1 MPLFR
6 TNARRTRLRARLAA
20 GVAAAT
26 LALMSAGAAGAAEVT
41 LRFGHYFATEDF
53 RGRTAQ
59 YLADRVQALSKTIK
73 VEVFPAESLV
83 KGREGLQATAQGTVD
98 MYSIYAGYITGQA
111 KLLNIFTLPFPPK
124 SYDDAAQAKFAA
136 DPEVREVIDRSLG
149 RFGVRMLGVINSSG
163 DVGMFMRDPI
173 ESVADMNGRKIRGAG
188 GLSDEALR
196 AMGASIVFMSA
207 AEQFLALQTGTVD
220 GIATTWS
227 SYVNN
232 NLASVAPVHV
242 DANLVR
248 SPYLLIMNGR
258 KWQALDAEQQ
268 KAVEQAVA
276 ETITW
281 STENFKAEQDK
292 LYAEIKK
299 QAKVSQDLT
308 AEDRARIDELMKPIY
323 QGYVDAHGEDGAKLM
338 ELWKRYAGVS

>member
-1 MPLFR
+1 MSPSMHKRLPG
-6 TNARRTRLRARLAA
+6 LRARIL
-20 GVAAAT
+20 GGAAAAALT
-26 LALMSAGAAGAAEVT
+26 LAAAGAANAADVT
-41 LRFGHYFATEDF
+41 IRLGHYFATEDF

-59 YLADRVQALSKTIK
+59 HFADRVEALSDSID

-98 MYSIYAGYITGQA
+98 MYSIYAGYVTGQA
-111 KLLNIFTLPFPPK
+111 KLLNIFTLPFPPAG
-124 SYDDAAQAKFAA
+124 YTDEAQAKFAA
-136 DPEVREVIDRSLG
+136 DPAVRDVIDRSLG
-149 RFGVRMLGVINSSG
+149 RFNVRMLGVINSSG
-163 DVGMFMRDPI
+163 DVGIFLREPVNDI
-173 ESVADMNGRKIRGAG
+173 GDLNGRKLRGAG

-196 AMGASIVFMSA
+196 ALGGSVVFMSA

-232 NLASVAPVHV
+232 NLASVAPTHL

-258 KWQALDAEQQ
+258 KWQSLDADQQ
-268 KAVEQAVA
+268 KAIEQAVT
-276 ETITW
+276 ETIAW

-299 QAKVSQDLT
+299 QAKVSVPLS
-308 AEDRARIDELMKPIY
+308 AEDRAKVDEMVKPIY
-323 QGYVDAHGEDGAKLM
+323 QGFVDDNGEDGAKLM
-338 ELWKRYAGVS
+338 ELWKRYAGAS